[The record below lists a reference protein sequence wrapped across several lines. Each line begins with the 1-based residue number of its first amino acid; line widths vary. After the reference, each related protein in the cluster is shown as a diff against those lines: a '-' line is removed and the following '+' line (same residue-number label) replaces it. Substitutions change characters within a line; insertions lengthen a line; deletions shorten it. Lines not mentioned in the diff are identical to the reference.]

1 MNTHW
6 AVNNKNPFPE
16 TGMMVSYQLCVT
28 VIWNQAANLHLG
40 FPSAYPVVVAL
51 RHVNQFSSLI
61 SECNIVNS
69 HKKDTRTQIN
79 SVSTSFLQTGFPE
92 KNSTSH
98 CSTPHI

>member
-1 MNTHW
+1 MNW
-6 AVNNKNPFPE
+6 AVNNKNPFPG

-28 VIWNQAANLHLG
+28 VIIWNQAANLHLG

-69 HKKDTRTQIN
+69 HRKDTRTQIN
-79 SVSTSFLQTGFPE
+79 SVSTSFLQTGKYSH

-98 CSTPHI
+98 CSTPHV